1 MRRFSYEPLQSDRAI
16 RLVKFLPGPSP
27 TCQIVTVEVEK
38 APPYVAL
45 SYTWGCKNLSKV
57 ILANGAEIYITANL
71 AEAIDAIFIFARE
84 RSMMF
89 WADSICINQADVHE
103 RSSQVRLMNTIYRS
117 AEMVAIWLGPAAHDS
132 DLAFDKMKEWKVRFD
147 ELKEQFDA
155 SEELAVTSISSDD
168 PFFFG
173 PCGSE
178 EQRALEALRMICRR
192 PWWRRAWIVQE
203 GTIANPVRTVLFC
216 GSRRIDWT
224 YLRAALQITHHVTH
238 YQSSGMSIDFDDG
251 MAIRLDSFRKDR
263 EYGANISLLRVLRL
277 IRAYECEDP
286 RDKLYSALGMA
297 MDVYGDDIVPDYT
310 KPSSAVYSDVVR
322 FYISKSTDC
331 SLDVLGEV
339 QRSAPGTTF
348 EHQHDRTLPSW
359 TPDWTFRA
367 SLFSFEKVLD
377 SDEYGESKNAYN
389 ASGMSNGQC
398 YIDGSHLCLQGS
410 VLDRITRV
418 SSICEWNLAARG
430 LDTERSWIPEN
441 AGKLYFTGETL
452 MEAFNHTMVADIGR
466 RNPQSD
472 SDLSRGFAID
482 WDLVGQDRRYLTAEE
497 RRRQSWMLVDTKM
510 ATFGRRLFE
519 TSRGFIGLGPAAAQI
534 DDEICLLLGGQ
545 VCYVL
550 RTRKDGH
557 HEFIGECYV
566 HGMMDGQACE
576 DESFSIRNVVLV

>member
-1 MRRFSYEPLQSDRAI
+1 MRRFSYEPLPSNRAI
-16 RLVKFLPGPSP
+16 RLVKFLPGPHP

-45 SYTWGCKNLSKV
+45 SYTWGCKNLSRV
-57 ILANGAEIYITANL
+57 ILANGAEISITVNL
-71 AEAIDAIFIFARE
+71 AEAIDAIFIFVRE

-117 AEMVAIWLGPAAHDS
+117 AEMVAIWLGPAAHNS

-147 ELKEQFDA
+147 GLKEQFDA
-155 SEELAVTSISSDD
+155 SEELAVTSISSDES
-168 PFFFG
+168 FFFG

-203 GTIANPVRTVLFC
+203 GTIANPVRTILFC
-216 GSRRIDWT
+216 GSRSVDWT

-238 YQSSGMSIDFDDG
+238 YQSSGMSIDFGDG
-251 MAIRLDSFRKDR
+251 MAIRLDAFRKDR
-263 EYGANISLLRVLRL
+263 EDGANISLLRVLRL

-286 RDKLYSALGMA
+286 RDKLYAALGMA
-297 MDVYGDDIVPDYT
+297 MDVYEDDIVPNYT
-310 KPSSAVYSDVVR
+310 KSSSAVYSDIVR
-322 FYISKSTDC
+322 FYISKSNDH

-339 QRSAPGTTF
+339 WRSAPGTAF
-348 EHQHDRTLPSW
+348 KHQHDRTLPSW
-359 TPDWTFRA
+359 TPDWTFQA
-367 SLFSFEKVLD
+367 SLHPFEKVLNPD
-377 SDEYGESKNAYN
+377 VYGGSKNAYN
-389 ASGMSNGQC
+389 ASGMSNGYC

-410 VLDRITRV
+410 LLDRIIRV

-452 MEAFNHTMVADIGR
+452 MEAFNHTMVADVGR
-466 RNPQSD
+466 RNFRSD

-482 WDLVGQDRRYLTAEE
+482 WDLVGQDRNNLTAEE

-510 ATFGRRLFE
+510 MTFGRRLFE

-545 VCYVL
+545 VWYVL

-576 DESFSIRNVVLV
+576 DESFSIRDIVLV